1 MQRGRGRGKGE
12 GNTENVY
19 RRQLGPPWPY
29 HGVVEHAERRGLLEA
44 KHFKYEKRDIQ
55 GLKSLAED
63 IRKVRRYHKLK
74 MVRPA

>member
-1 MQRGRGRGKGE
+1 MCTA
-12 GNTENVY
+12 GNWARHGLTTE
-19 RRQLGPPWPY
+19 
-29 HGVVEHAERRGLLEA
+29 VVEHAERRGLLEA